1 MKFEPLPI
9 AEQENWQSQLRNVI
23 KSPEELLRRLDL
35 HGRDFGLD
43 RDTITGFELRAP
55 EAFVSRMQRGDPTDP
70 LLLQVMLQREE
81 ALNVAGYSNDPVGET
96 GEANPI
102 SGLIHKYHGRVLLI
116 VTSGCAIHCRYCF
129 RRHFPYG
136 DNRNSRQEWRSA
148 LRYISQHKEISEV
161 ILSGGDPLMVSD
173 SFLHGL
179 VEQIAEIPHITRL
192 RVHSRLPIVIPDR
205 VTPSLIDALTH
216 RKLQTIVVVH
226 SNHANE
232 IDSSVDHAM
241 LKLIS
246 AGMTLLNQSVLLS
259 NINDNS
265 QALIALS
272 ERLFQAGVLPYYL
285 HLLDKVQG
293 AAHFAVNQTIA
304 LDLHREMTQAL
315 PGYLVPKLVKEVAG
329 ETSKTPIHTGQ

>member
-9 AEQENWQSQLRNVI
+9 AEKENWHSQLRNVI
-23 KSPEELLRRLDL
+23 KSSEELLRRLDL
-35 HGRDFGLD
+35 HGRDVGLD
-43 RDTITGFELRAP
+43 RDAIAGFELRVP
-55 EAFVSRMQRGDPTDP
+55 EAFVNRMQRGDPTDP

-96 GEANPI
+96 GESNPI

-129 RRHFPYG
+129 RRHFPYS

-173 SFLHGL
+173 SFLHEL
-179 VEQIAEIPHITRL
+179 VEQIAEIPHVTRL

-205 VTPSLIDALTH
+205 VTPSLVDALTD

-232 IDSSVDHAM
+232 IDSTVDSAM
-241 LKLIS
+241 RHLIS
-246 AGMTLLNQSVLLS
+246 AGITLLNQSVLLS

-293 AAHFAVNQTIA
+293 AAHFAVNQSIA

-329 ETSKTPIHTGQ
+329 ETSKTAIYTGQ